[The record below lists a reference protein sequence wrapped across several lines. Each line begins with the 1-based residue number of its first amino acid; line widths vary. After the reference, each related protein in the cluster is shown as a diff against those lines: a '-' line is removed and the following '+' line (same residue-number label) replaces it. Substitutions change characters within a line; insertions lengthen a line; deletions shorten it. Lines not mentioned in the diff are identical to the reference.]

1 MMDKEKLSIIV
12 PVYKVEQY
20 LDECIKSLVNQSYK
34 NIEIILIDDGSP
46 DRSGEICD
54 DWARNDNRIYV
65 IHKSNEG
72 AAKARNEGLRIAS
85 GKYIGFVDS
94 DDYASPYMFET
105 LIHLMSSYH
114 CDIAECGFCKT
125 DTSHLKFDKNIIDMP
140 KIVDS
145 ETALKYHIQDKLF
158 KQTIWNK
165 VYNKSVIVPF
175 TEGKYIDDEFWVY
188 QVIGK
193 SKRLIS
199 VNAKMYAYRQQEQS
213 VMHAGYSLK
222 RLDALEAKKRRCDYI
237 NINFPSL
244 DIEARNSLFF
254 SCVYQYQMVLKYLS
268 GKDKKDAICI
278 IMKYVKESQIKMK
291 DLSIV
296 PWKQKIWGILLKISF
311 SGTCRIRNIL
321 HYGF

>member
-1 MMDKEKLSIIV
+1 MDKEKLSIIV
-12 PVYKVEQY
+12 PVYKVERY
-20 LDECIKSLVNQSYK
+20 LDECIESLVNQSYK
-34 NIEIILIDDGSP
+34 NIEIILVDDGSP
-46 DRSGEICD
+46 DQSGAICD
-54 DWARNDNRIYV
+54 SWAHKDNRIYV
-65 IHKSNEG
+65 IHKKNEG

-85 GKYIGFVDS
+85 GEYIGFVDG
-94 DDYASPYMFET
+94 DDYISPYMFQT
-105 LIHLMSSYH
+105 LIHLIHYYH
-114 CDIAECGFCKT
+114 CDIAECGFYKT
-125 DTSHLKFDKNIIDMP
+125 DISHLELDKNIIDKPM
-140 KIVDS
+140 IADS

-188 QVIGK
+188 QVLGK

-237 NINFPSL
+237 SINFPSL
-244 DIEARNSLFF
+244 DVEARNSLFF
-254 SCVYQYQMVLKYLS
+254 SCVYQYQMALKHLS
-268 GKDKKDAICI
+268 GKDKKDAISI
-278 IMKYVKESQIKMK
+278 IKKYVRESRLKAEN
-291 DLSIV
+291 LRIV

-311 SGTCRIRNIL
+311 GGTCWIRNLL

>member
-1 MMDKEKLSIIV
+1 MMDNEKLSIIV

-72 AAKARNEGLRIAS
+72 AAKARNEGLRMAS
-85 GKYIGFVDS
+85 GEYIGFVDS
-94 DDYASPYMFET
+94 DDYVSPYMFET
-105 LIHLMSSYH
+105 LIHLMSYYH
-114 CDIAECGFCKT
+114 CDIAECGFYKT
-125 DTSHLKFDKNIIDMP
+125 DTSYLKFDKNIIDTP

-199 VNAKMYAYRQQEQS
+199 VDAKMYAYRQQAQS
-213 VMHAGYSLK
+213 VMHTGYSLK
-222 RLDALEAKKRRCDYI
+222 RLDALEAKKRRCEYI
-237 NINFPSL
+237 SNNFPSL

-278 IMKYVKESQIKMK
+278 IMKYVKEAQIKMK

-296 PWKQKIWGILLKISF
+296 SWKQKIWGILLKISF
-311 SGTCRIRNIL
+311 GGTCRIRNIL

>member
-1 MMDKEKLSIIV
+1 MMDNEKLSIIV

-72 AAKARNEGLRIAS
+72 AAKARNEGLRMAS
-85 GKYIGFVDS
+85 GEYIGFVDS
-94 DDYASPYMFET
+94 DDYVSPYMFET
-105 LIHLMSSYH
+105 LIHLMSYYH
-114 CDIAECGFCKT
+114 CDIVECGFYKT
-125 DTSHLKFDKNIIDMP
+125 DTSYLKFDKNIIDTP

-199 VNAKMYAYRQQEQS
+199 VDAKMYAYRQQAQS

-222 RLDALEAKKRRCDYI
+222 RLDALEAKKRRCEYI
-237 NINFPSL
+237 SNNFPSL

-296 PWKQKIWGILLKISF
+296 SWKQKIWGILLKISF
-311 SGTCRIRNIL
+311 GGTCRLRNIL